1 VNAMIAMRMIAVLI
15 SALLAVQALAEPTAA
30 PSPSR
35 STFVKLMK
43 VQKYWEQED
52 YDTAIAELEALLG
65 KKHDNPYEFALAS
78 QFLAHTYVLLDRP
91 QAARRVLE
99 AALEKEGIHFQLL
112 ANLKL
117 FYGQLAL
124 ADEEY
129 ELARQMFKDW
139 LATTMQ
145 VADSSQLFSA
155 AYANYMTRHLDEA
168 ADLVERAVSGNAAA
182 PDSWHRLHYQVLFD
196 LERYNAAELILL
208 GLLQRSPAN
217 EGYWRLLA
225 NHHLRRED
233 SVKALAALSVARQ
246 IEVLTDIDD
255 LLRIVSLFNVAEAP
269 ERGARMLERA
279 LADAKLEPD
288 FEVLRRLGDLL
299 LLSREKARAISALQ
313 RAAVVAPD
321 GKTHELLA
329 SIWYNDREWR
339 NAYDAYLSAI
349 EKGGVDNVD
358 RLYLLAGVSA
368 MRAGMTKEAKSALTE
383 ASRSTALRPEAQ
395 AMLKKLTGET

>member
-1 VNAMIAMRMIAVLI
+1 MIPMRVMVLLVCSFLAMQAV
-15 SALLAVQALAEPTAA
+15 AEPAAA

-43 VQKYWEQED
+43 VQDYWEEED
-52 YDTAIAELEALLG
+52 YDAAIADLEKLLG
-65 KKHDNPYEFALAS
+65 KKHDDPYEFALAS

-91 QAARRVLE
+91 RAARTVLE

-124 ADEEY
+124 GDEEY
-129 ELARQMFKDW
+129 ELARQMFEEW

-155 AYANYMTRHLDEA
+155 AYANYMTQHLDEA
-168 ADLVERAVSGNAAA
+168 ERLVERAISGNAAA

-196 LERYNAAELILL
+196 LERFEAAELILL
-208 GLLQRSPAN
+208 DMLERSPADD
-217 EGYWRLLA
+217 GYWRLLA

-233 SVKALAALSVARQ
+233 SVKALVALTIAQQ
-246 IEVLTDIDD
+246 IEVLTDIED

-269 ERGARMLERA
+269 ERGARLLEQA
-279 LADAKLEPD
+279 LADAKLRSD

-299 LLSREKARAISALQ
+299 LLSREKTRAIAALQ
-313 RAAVVAPD
+313 RAAAIAPD

-329 SIWYNDREWR
+329 SIWFNDQEWR
-339 NAYDAYLSAI
+339 NAHDAYLGAI
-349 EKGGVDNVD
+349 AKGGVDDVD

-383 ASRSTALRPEAQ
+383 ASRSTALQSQAQ
-395 AMLKKLTGET
+395 AMLRKLDEA